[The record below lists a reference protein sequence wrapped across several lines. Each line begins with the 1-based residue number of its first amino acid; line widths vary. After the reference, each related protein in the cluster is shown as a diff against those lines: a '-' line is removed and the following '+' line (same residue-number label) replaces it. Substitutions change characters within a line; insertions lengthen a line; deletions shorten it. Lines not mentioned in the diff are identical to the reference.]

1 MLPMF
6 SAEFLRDLRN
16 PPKCFRPIPF
26 WSWNE
31 DLSVEETRRQIA
43 EMDRVGIGGYFMHA
57 RGGLQTEYMG
67 EDWMAN
73 IAAGIEEGEA
83 RDMGAWAYDENGWPS
98 GFGDGKVNGK
108 GLAFQQ
114 KYLRWEEVEEK
125 AEAERT
131 ITHVRLADG
140 RLLRFYFDVNPFY
153 VDTLDATVT
162 KDFLTEIYEPYAH
175 QFGKDFGRGMPGFFT
190 DEPQVSRNGIP
201 WSFILP
207 DTYQAAYDEDLLTVL
222 PSLFLEVGDFRRT
235 RYRFW
240 KLVRDMFTDNFT
252 RPIYEWLE
260 EHGGELTGH
269 MVLEETLHSQIT
281 SNGAVMPHYEFFHKP
296 GMDWLCRHIDPP
308 TTPLQVASVAHQ
320 LDKPLILSETFAL
333 TGWNVS
339 FDELKWM
346 YEWQMVRGITQL
358 CQHLEGYSLRGIR
371 KRDYP
376 PSLFYQQPWWD
387 RYRFFNDAMT
397 RIGMVLAKGQAE
409 FGVLVIHPQTSAWL
423 HFDHASNAGLNDLN
437 GHFMELTHALE
448 RAQVPFHY
456 GDERILQ
463 RHGNVAGASLKVGL
477 RTYGA
482 ILVPSVDT
490 LASETVALLNEF
502 VANGGTLIWTGKQP
516 ELVDG
521 ATCPDLASLTTQG
534 TRASDFAAAIAA
546 IPSDLKPLSIT
557 DADGATIGAISATFR
572 DMPEGGRFVFLANRE
587 QGQGFAAVVRCPG
600 ASAARFVA
608 ETGEIEPV
616 VFSTEGDEVVIPFQ
630 FVEGGSLALFV
641 SDDPGAYASA
651 EPAAP
656 RTPLAAEDLAGDW
669 QLELVDP
676 NSLTLDTCTILFD
689 GEVVGENEHISVVQW
704 RALQLERPVDIELRF
719 TVKTVA
725 GYTPPADAALVME
738 TPDQFTVTVNGKE
751 LAKTDLGHYRDM
763 SFRKIDLEGSLRDG
777 TNEIVLKTRFTQ
789 SPEIYAHLRRA
800 RVFEAEKNKLTYDSE
815 IEAIYLIGSFGVATP
830 GEYEALPRE
839 AMRYAGE
846 FLLAPVPEQVT
857 IGDLTPQGLPFFNG
871 VLRLTKAVSIDKTTG
886 RSFQFSKKMAHIVD
900 LAVNGQALGEWFW
913 RPFSCPIP
921 DGVLQA
927 GENELTLTLTGGL
940 RNLMGPHHLEEG
952 ESYAVGPATFF
963 KEPNIWGSGRWNDA
977 YCFMPFG
984 LQP

>member
-1 MLPMF
+1 MP

-16 PPKCFRPIPF
+16 PPKRFRPIPF

-31 DLSVEETRRQIA
+31 NLSVAETRRQIA
-43 EMDRVGIGGYFMHA
+43 EMDRAGIGGYFMHA

-67 EDWMAN
+67 EEWMAN
-73 IAAGIEEGEA
+73 IAAGIDEGNA
-83 RDMGAWAYDENGWPS
+83 RGMGAWAYDENGWPS

-108 GLAFQQ
+108 GVAFQQ
-114 KYLRWEEVEEK
+114 KYLRYEAVE
-125 AEAERT
+125 AEGQGERT
-131 ITHVRLADG
+131 ITHVRLPDG

-153 VDTLDATVT
+153 VDTLDRVVT
-162 KDFLTEIYEPYAH
+162 RDFLNEIYEHYVH
-175 QFGKDFGRGMPGFFT
+175 RFGNDFGRGMPGFFT

-201 WSFILP
+201 WSFVLP
-207 DTYQAAYDEDLLTVL
+207 ESYRAAFGDDLLAVL
-222 PSLFLEVGDFRRT
+222 PALFLEVGDFRQV

-240 KLVRDMFTDNFT
+240 KLVRDLFTDNFT
-252 RPIYEWLE
+252 RQIYEWCE
-260 EHGGELTGH
+260 EHGGQLTGH

-281 SNGAVMPHYEFFHKP
+281 SNGAVMPHYEFFHEP

-346 YEWQMVRGITQL
+346 YEWQMVRGVTQL

-397 RIGMVLAKGQAE
+397 RIGTALAKGKPRFE
-409 FGVLVIHPQTSAWL
+409 VLVVHPQTSAWL
-423 HFDHASNAGLNDLN
+423 HFDNAQNAGLNDLN
-437 GHFMELTHALE
+437 QQFMGLTRALE
-448 RAQVPFHY
+448 QAHVPFHY
-456 GDERILQ
+456 GDERILA
-463 RHGNVAGASLKVGL
+463 RHGRVEGARLRVG
-477 RTYGA
+477 TQSYGA
-482 ILVPSVDT
+482 VLVPAVDT
-490 LASETVALLNEF
+490 LAAETVALLAGYA
-502 VANGGTLIWTGKQP
+502 ANGGTLVWAGRLP

-521 ATCPDLASLTTQG
+521 AASPALAGLTARG
-534 TRASDFAAAIAA
+534 AKAADFAAAIAA
-546 IPSDLKPLSIT
+546 IPAEFKPISVA
-557 DADGATIGAISATFR
+557 DADGANLGAISATAR
-572 DMPEGGRFVFLANRE
+572 TLDGGERFVFLANSDTN
-587 QGQGFAAVVRCPG
+587 QGFGAVVRCPG

-608 ETGEIEPV
+608 ETGEVEPV
-616 VFSTEGDEVVIPFQ
+616 VFGVEGGQVVVPHA
-630 FVEGGSLALFV
+630 FVPGGSLALFV
-641 SDDPGAYASA
+641 SDDPAAYAAA

-656 RTPLAAEDLAGDW
+656 RQPLPTEALAGEW
-669 QLELVDP
+669 ELELVDP
-676 NSLTLDTCTILFD
+676 NALTLDRCTILFD
-689 GEVVGENEHISVVQW
+689 GESVAENEHISVVQW

-719 TVKTVA
+719 AVKTVP
-725 GYTPPADAALVME
+725 GYVPPADAALVVE
-738 TPDQFTVTVNGKE
+738 TPEQFEIEVNGRL
-751 LAKTDLGHYRDM
+751 LAKRDLGHYRDR

-777 TNEIVLKTRFTQ
+777 ANEIVLRTRFAQ

-830 GEYEALPRE
+830 GTYEALPRD

-846 FLLAPVPEQVT
+846 FLLAPLPARVT
-857 IGDLTPQGLPFFNG
+857 LGDLTPQGLPFFNG
-871 VLRLTKAVSIDKTTG
+871 AVRLRKTVEVETTAA
-886 RSFQFSKKMAHIVD
+886 RCFEFSRKMAHIVD
-900 LAVNGQALGEWFW
+900 LSVNGTVCGEWFW
-913 RPFSCPIP
+913 RPFSCAIP
-921 DGVLQA
+921 EDALRVGR
-927 GENELTLTLTGGL
+927 NELALTLTGGL
-940 RNLMGPHHLEEG
+940 RNLLGPHHLEEG

-984 LQP
+984 LQA